1 MPWRVQLNKK
11 YWLLFVY
18 TILLNVCLF
27 ANGTDETKDPRIQEI
42 LEFWFGP
49 LNNPEEY
56 PESKSE
62 QWFKVDKAFDA
73 EIRSRFGDLVISA
86 SKKELEAWKT
96 PKGRL
101 ALIILLDQFP
111 RNIYRNTPQA
121 FAYDC
126 MAQELTLEGLA
137 VKDDKKLFPIERVFF
152 YLPLEHAENL
162 ALQELSVEKIK
173 DLVSNLPEKQKSP
186 YQSYL
191 DYAVQHY
198 QIIAKFGRFPHRN
211 KILDRMS
218 TPEEIEFLTQ
228 PQSSF

>member
-1 MPWRVQLNKK
+1 MRVLLNKK

-18 TILLNVCLF
+18 AILLSVCSF

-49 LNNPEEY
+49 LNNPEDY

-62 QWFKVDKAFDA
+62 QWFTVDKAFDA
-73 EIRSRFGDLVISA
+73 EIRSRFGDLVNSA
-86 SKKELEAWKT
+86 SKKDLETWKKT

-126 MAQELTLEGLA
+126 IAQALTLEGLT
-137 VKDDKKLFPIERVFF
+137 VNDDKKLFPIERVFF

-162 ALQELSVEKIK
+162 ELQELSVEKFK
-173 DLVSNLPEKQKSP
+173 DLVSNLPEAQKSP
-186 YQSYL
+186 YQSFL
-191 DYAVQHY
+191 DYAVRHY
-198 QIIAKFGRFPHRN
+198 EIIAKFGRFPHRN
-211 KILDRMS
+211 KILNRES

-228 PQSSF
+228 PGSAF